1 MQIGLRLLAGF
12 IVPDSDDTEQSVQ
25 GDNVG
30 DAVRPSVERDKVT
43 IH

>member
-12 IVPDSDDTEQSVQ
+12 VEPDADDTEQSVQ
-25 GDNVG
+25 GDSVG
-30 DAVRPSVERDKVT
+30 NAVRPSVERDRIT